1 MRRYPWA
8 VLAILALVLG
18 GCGGD
23 GSSGSTALVVVADQ
37 SSIGFGSFEVG
48 TALGWGTGDGDVT
61 APGPRI
67 SVPSGTQ
74 VAVTLR
80 NDDEA
85 DEKQHDFAV
94 VANLEDRFPEPL
106 WGSQTGGVGF
116 GAETSIEFT
125 SGDPGVYFYVC
136 LVSDHRDRGMF
147 GEFVV
152 GE

>member
-1 MRRYPWA
+1 M
-8 VLAILALVLG
+8 LALTLG

-23 GSSGSTALVVVADQ
+23 GSSGTKALVIVADQ
-37 SSIGFGSFEVG
+37 STVGFGGFDVG
-48 TALGWGTGDGDVT
+48 TSLGWGTDDGEAT

-67 SVPSGTQ
+67 SVPSGVQ
-74 VAVTLR
+74 VAVTLI
-80 NDDEA
+80 NDDEV

-94 VANLEDRFPEPL
+94 VANLDDRFPQPL
-106 WGSQTGGVGF
+106 WDSQTGGIGF

-136 LVSDHRDRGMF
+136 LVGDHRDRGMF

-152 GE
+152 EE

>member
-1 MRRYPWA
+1 MRRHPWV
-8 VLAILALVLG
+8 VLAILAVMVA

-23 GSSGSTALVVVADQ
+23 ESSGPTALVVVADQ
-37 SSIGFGSFEVG
+37 STIGFGAFDVG
-48 TALGWGTGDGDVT
+48 TALGWSIGDGEAT

-67 SVPSGTQ
+67 SVPSGTE

-94 VANLEDRFPEPL
+94 VANLDDRFPEPL
-106 WGSQTGGVGF
+106 WGSQTGGIGF
-116 GAETSIEFT
+116 GAETSVEFT

-136 LVSDHRDRGMF
+136 LVGDHRDRGMF

-152 GE
+152 EE

>member
-1 MRRYPWA
+1 M
-8 VLAILALVLG
+8 LG

-23 GSSGSTALVVVADQ
+23 GSSDPIALVVVADQ
-37 SSIGFGSFEVG
+37 STVGFGTFDVG
-48 TALGWGTGDGDVT
+48 TALGWSTDDGEAT

-74 VAVTLR
+74 IVVTLR
-80 NDDEA
+80 NDDEV
-85 DEKQHDFAV
+85 DEKQHNFAV
-94 VANLEDRFPEPL
+94 VANLDDRFPEPL
-106 WGSQTGGVGF
+106 WGSKTGGVGF

-136 LVSDHRDRGMF
+136 LVGDHRDRGMY

-152 GE
+152 EE